1 MQATLQLCIRLINSL
16 PVHASDL
23 YILETYTIGDCT
35 FDDAFKDIS
44 NALKDILKAHLIK
57 WCCPALTLISYTHRL
72 RFVAEFSLDPGSP
85 PPREAMP
92 PLRSIEDALR
102 FLIGVFGAMEPKT
115 FTPSLPGLVRE
126 FFLLS
131 ILFALFVLLLLAR
144 ESFALEVSMVLVEDV
159 KVTLARTRFK
169 FDVKFSEDVDTLQTS
184 AKVKQM

>member
-1 MQATLQLCIRLINSL
+1 MQATLQLCIRLINSV

-23 YILETYTIGDCT
+23 YILEIYTIGDCT
-35 FDDAFKDIS
+35 FDDPSKTSPMLSKTSLKPTLS
-44 NALKDILKAHLIK
+44 NG
-57 WCCPALTLISYTHRL
+57 ALTLINYTHRL

-85 PPREAMP
+85 PPRQVMP
-92 PLRSIEDALR
+92 PLRSIEFALR
-102 FLIGVFGAMEPKT
+102 FLIGVFGATEPKT

-144 ESFALEVSMVLVEDV
+144 ESFALDASMVLVEDV

-184 AKVKQM
+184 VKVTQM